1 MALTA
6 SSRTAKHKGIHQDN
20 SRSIT
25 ATVARLHQPPVLAN
39 CFGTTIICNASWTWH
54 QYWLIPINNIVW
66 LCLIFQLIDTN
77 TYSIHF
83 HSKQQMKCNLANFL
97 PVDSPFC
104 CTKKVELAYFWV
116 FTRRNHWMSE
126 TNWNY
131 DQVGDHILL
140 VSHGNGSRCIPGNS
154 FILVKIPSGQ
164 KAKWWFKKHQFNVFS
179 CLVRSDQHCLRTIP
193 CLQKIAE
200 AAPFCLCSFFKSYS
214 TSRKKHSLSQ
224 SKVYVCLIM
233 LVYIYIY
240 TY

>member
-164 KAKWWFKKHQFNVFS
+164 KAKWWFKKTSVQCVFLS
-179 CLVRSDQHCLRTIP
+179 CQIWSALLTYNTLFAENCRSSTFLLV
-193 CLQKIAE
+193 
-200 AAPFCLCSFFKSYS
+200 FFFQVLLHVQEK
-214 TSRKKHSLSQ
+214 T
-224 SKVYVCLIM
+224 
-233 LVYIYIY
+233 
-240 TY
+240 